1 MSEEVKNVQVTD
13 ASNAVETVLAGA
25 QVGGLK
31 YNVDICFVVDAT
43 ASMGELI
50 GTVQQNILKFYPD
63 LIAKADE
70 KGKHVDQLRIKVVT
84 FRNYEYD
91 GPQAITESPFFMLGN
106 HAQCPNEENE
116 LRRYVE
122 NIVADGGSGSR
133 SENFREN
140 GLEALAT
147 AMQSDWDKGGDKR
160 RHVIVL
166 FSDIAP
172 MTFEEMR
179 AKNLP
184 QYPADQMPQN
194 MDELTDMWD
203 APQGALMARAS
214 KRLVLF
220 APDCEVWDEISSNW
234 TEVMHWPAK
243 AGAGLSEADYST
255 ILDTVMNSI

>member
-1 MSEEVKNVQVTD
+1 MKESKNEEMLQ
-13 ASNAVETVLAGA
+13 ASNAVETVLSNA
-25 QVGGLK
+25 QAGGLK

-50 GTVQQNILKFYPD
+50 GTVQSNILKFYPD

-70 KGKHVDQLRIKVVT
+70 KGKHIDQLRIKVIT

-106 HAQCPNEENE
+106 SAQRPNEENE

-122 NIVADGGSGSR
+122 NIRAEGGSGSR
-133 SENFREN
+133 SEGFREN
-140 GLEALAT
+140 GLEALAK

-172 MTFEEMR
+172 MTLEEMQSKSVPEYP
-179 AKNLP
+179 KN
-184 QYPADQMPQN
+184 MPKN

-220 APDCEVWDEISSNW
+220 APDCEIWDEISSNW